1 MCKQF
6 WRQIH
11 HDCTVYEKS
20 FYFLLRGHSKS
31 MFAQDSRVLTP
42 LCLCSSLFLFE
53 HHHPPPPL
61 KVHSFWLELL
71 TLNFYTFEIQR
82 KEINDTYQY
91 FWLNSTCLLRRSHS
105 GIYIKQTPLVHDKSA
120 CALWLVK
127 VNRVPFIGRTEYYN
141 LS

>member
-20 FYFLLRGHSKS
+20 FYFLLRGHSTS

-82 KEINDTYQY
+82 KEINDAYQY